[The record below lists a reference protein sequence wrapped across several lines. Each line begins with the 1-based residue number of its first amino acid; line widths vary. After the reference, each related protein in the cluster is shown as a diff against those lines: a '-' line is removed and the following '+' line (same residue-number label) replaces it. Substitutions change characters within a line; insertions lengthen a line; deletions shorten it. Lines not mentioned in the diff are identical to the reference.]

1 MNIRHLTTATAA
13 GIALCSLAATAA
25 AEVVS
30 LPCTADTSICCHP
43 SEVTHNMGACPRI
56 KIKGIENV
64 LLLDFDTSA
73 IRGRA
78 VASAT
83 LYLTSAIPNPMLRK
97 LGVSTVA
104 CPWVEGARTQ
114 QEPAQDGEST
124 FLSPEQGR
132 RDWAGAG
139 TDFTYASFGSG
150 GTTWHRVYLE
160 PPADGVFAVPIEA
173 RLLEAL
179 AQGRSYGLA
188 IADDNGE
195 VMNIPKEVRPDTCFD
210 NNYVYSR
217 ESGDR
222 GPRLQATLRPAA
234 ETPAP
239 AAPTATATAGPG
251 GQPPPPITPPH
262 DLLVLPAAK
271 EVAGLE
277 PSVRNA
283 AMRVWAL
290 PDLLKVNPVTG
301 NLLEEPGVSYAG
313 PAAGTYRRANP
324 AWDGTAGRI
333 TAGGAAGEWVAFQ
346 IVIEAVAA
354 TLAEVRVTL
363 DPALRQEGADS
374 AALRL
379 EHSTVSRAWYLPVE
393 GAWYADPLVPI
404 RDAFDIPWAENGVPG
419 QRNQT
424 LYVEFFI
431 PRQAPPGRYDG
442 TVTIAAR
449 GVPEFR
455 LPLSLEV
462 YPFLIPDDLHFV
474 WSMNAYSSPGR
485 TWGEPSEPKFLAAER
500 DFYVQSQQHRT
511 CLAVLHYSQRG
522 IIGDDAA
529 PPLTG
534 QGAALRVAD
543 WSAFDARFG
552 PLFDGT
558 AFAGTPRAGLPLD
571 HFYLPLHENWP
582 VTMAAGYAW
591 NAVPFEDH
599 WRVCG
604 PVEQGFNADYQAAW
618 KAILADFAAH
628 ARDQGWTQTRFQVYL
643 NNKFYYKQFDVKTG
657 KPGRG
662 SSFWLLD
669 EPAYADDFLA
679 LAFFGR
685 LARQALGEARL
696 PVVFRADISRPQ
708 YQRDSLD
715 GLIDVNVCG
724 NYAGYRQGVD
734 HRRERFGE
742 TLWTYGGLP
751 KVNATA
757 LELAAR
763 AVWLYGQT
771 VDGFVPWLTL
781 GGPEAWK
788 EASET
793 IAFYPGTPVGSDGC
807 VPSLRLKA
815 CRRGQQDVEYL
826 WLLAQRRG
834 LDRRQIGALT
844 RDSLAL
850 ACETKALD
858 NQGARFEVPTGL
870 TPDRLDRFRTAV
882 ATALT
887 QRP

>member
-1 MNIRHLTTATAA
+1 MNSHPVATAA
-13 GIALCSLAATAA
+13 LALLICLAATAA
-25 AEVVS
+25 EVVT
-30 LPCTADTSICCHP
+30 LPCTADTSVCCHP
-43 SEVTHNMGACPRI
+43 SEVNHNLGAGARI

-64 LLLDFDTSA
+64 LLLDFDTTA

-78 VASAT
+78 VDSAT

-97 LGVSTVA
+97 VGVSTVA
-104 CPWVEGARTQ
+104 CPWVEGTRPQ
-114 QEPAQDGEST
+114 QEPALDGEAT

-132 RDWAGAG
+132 RDWAGPG

-150 GTTWHRVYLE
+150 GTTWHRAYLE
-160 PPADGVFAVPIEA
+160 PPQDGVFAIPVEP

-188 IADDNGE
+188 VADDNGE
-195 VMNIPKEVRPDTCFD
+195 VMTIPKEACPDTCFD
-210 NNYVYSR
+210 NNYLYSR
-217 ESGDR
+217 ESGQR
-222 GPRLQATLRPAA
+222 GPRLVVVLRPADQA
-234 ETPAP
+234 PAP
-239 AAPTATATAGPG
+239 AAATTPPATW
-251 GQPPPPITPPH
+251 PPPALPPAAG
-262 DLLVLPAAK
+262 LVLPAAPSLTG
-271 EVAGLE
+271 AE
-277 PSVRNA
+277 PPVRNA
-283 AMRVWAL
+283 ALRAWGV
-290 PDLLKVNPVTG
+290 PDLLKVNPVNG
-301 NLLEEPGVSYAG
+301 NVLEEPGVPYAG
-313 PAAGTYRRANP
+313 PAAGSYRRANP
-324 AWDGTAGRI
+324 AWDGATGQVALQ
-333 TAGGAAGEWVAFQ
+333 GARGEWVAFQ
-346 IVIEAVAA
+346 LVVEAVGA

-363 DPALRQEGADS
+363 DPELRQDGAT
-374 AALRL
+374 AAVLRPEDAGL
-379 EHSTVSRAWYLPVE
+379 SRAWYIAVE
-393 GAWYADPLVPI
+393 GAWYAEPLVPV
-404 RDAFDIPWAENGVPG
+404 RGPFDIPWAENGVPG

-431 PRQAPPGRYDG
+431 PRTTAPGHYTG
-442 TVTIAAR
+442 AVAIAAR

-455 LPLSLEV
+455 LPLALNV
-462 YPFLIPDDLHFV
+462 HPFLIPDELHFV
-474 WSMNAYSSPGR
+474 WSMNAYSSPGQ
-485 TWGEPSEPKFLAAER
+485 TWGNPAEPRYLAAER

-522 IIGDDAA
+522 AIGDDAA

-534 QGAALRVAD
+534 QGAAMRVAD
-543 WSAFDARFG
+543 WSSFDARFG

-591 NAVPFEDH
+591 NAVSFEDH

-604 PVEQGFNADYQAAW
+604 PVEQGFSADYQAAW
-618 KAILADFAAH
+618 KAILAEFAAH
-628 ARDQGWTQTRFQVYL
+628 AREMGWTRTRFQVYL
-643 NNKFYYKQFDVKTG
+643 NNKFYYKQFDAKTG

-669 EPAYADDFLA
+669 EPAYGDDFLA

-685 LARQALGEARL
+685 LARQALGAAREPL
-696 PVVFRADISRPQ
+696 VFRADISRPQ
-708 YQRDSLD
+708 YQRDCLD

-724 NYAGYRQGVD
+724 NYAGYRRAVD
-734 HRRERFGE
+734 QRRERFGE

-751 KVNATA
+751 KVEATA
-757 LELAAR
+757 LELSAR

-788 EASET
+788 TASDT

-807 VPSLRLKA
+807 IPSLRLKA

-826 WLLAQRRG
+826 WLLAQHRG
-834 LDRRQIGALT
+834 LDRRQIGALAL
-844 RDSLAL
+844 DSLAL
-850 ACETKALD
+850 VCETRILD
-858 NQGARFEVPTGL
+858 NQGARFDVPTGL
-870 TPDRLDRFRTAV
+870 THDRLDRFRTAL